1 MADTYRPKSWTPA
14 SEATGGYR
22 PESWTPAG
30 EKAPD
35 TGAAEDLDYTAIP
48 ATAAPAVAMARSLQ
62 PRTAERAA
70 AINFAQQGTM
80 GYSDEIGG
88 TLATLLPSPGSTAGR
103 ALTAVGLG
111 SLTGVPESSVKLGP
125 AAIPSASDSDAEFQ
139 AKSDLI
145 EGMASAP
152 TSYELV
158 RNRMRGELKQAQAD
172 HPAAS
177 MIGGIAGGV
186 AGSVA
191 GNILL
196 PGGGAVA
203 RGAAEG
209 AIAGLGSSEADL
221 LGGDVLG
228 AAADTATGALVG
240 GAAGGVGAGLG
251 WVGGKILGGAP
262 RVLESAAQGRAVK
275 AATGQNKREIGKMIA
290 AEMRGSDVGTVER
303 VGSDLLDQG
312 VVTAGANADDMLQ
325 RAVARRA
332 EFAQLIDDSL
342 DELDALSGRPLNTG
356 AIADDLETSLVAP
369 FLNGTRGQRQVA
381 ARMAEEI
388 QALRDQGPVGL
399 RALEE
404 FKRGL
409 DDAINYAADIK
420 DPAQKALLR
429 MRTILNETIETEAER
444 IARANGSEAA
454 ANYLNAK
461 AVTGSMSIGERVARN
476 QAVSQASNRLIAPSD
491 YGMGAVGAVVS
502 GIASGGSIPA
512 AALTGL
518 AIAGGHKVLRQR
530 GNQVAAAAL
539 RGLSGNALLQKVAEV
554 APDMLGQFAGPITAA
569 IARGAG
575 GDDAALSAVDYVLQ
589 QTYPEYRAM
598 KEALVKEVQ

>member
-1 MADTYRPKSWTPA
+1 MPEVDDWQDVPSPRGAEIDDWEEVPPPPKMGA
-14 SEATGGYR
+14 GKAFMLNVANKGTG
-22 PESWTPAG
+22 SF
-30 EKAPD
+30 
-35 TGAAEDLDYTAIP
+35 
-48 ATAAPAVAMARSLQ
+48 V
-62 PRTAERAA
+62 
-70 AINFAQQGTM
+70 
-80 GYSDEIGG
+80 DEIGG
-88 TLATLLPSPGSTAGR
+88 ALAQMLPAHDSPIASGLRAAG
-103 ALTAVGLG
+103 AMSGLPLGDLTQ
-111 SLTGVPESSVKLGP
+111 VPESSVRLGP
-125 AAIPSASDSDAEFQ
+125 AAMPSASDSDAEFQ

-145 EGMASAP
+145 SGVAGAP

-158 RNRMRGELKQAQAD
+158 RGNIREERAKAKRDQPEASLAGE
-172 HPAAS
+172 
-177 MIGGIAGGV
+177 IVGGV
-186 AGSVA
+186 GASVA
-191 GNILL
+191 SNILL
-196 PGGGAVA
+196 PGGGAIA
-203 RGAAEG
+203 RGALEG
-209 AIAGLGSSEADL
+209 GIDALGDSEADL
-221 LGGDVLG
+221 TKGDYLG
-228 AAADTATGALVG
+228 AAADTALGGLVGAGAGFVGDKVG
-240 GAAGGVGAGLG
+240 GAIGRRLSTAPGA
-251 WVGGKILGGAP
+251 
-262 RVLESAAQGRAVK
+262 LESMAQGRAVK
-275 AATGQNKREIGKMIA
+275 AATGQNKREISKMIA

-342 DELDALSGRPLNTG
+342 DELDSLAQRPLNVG
-356 AIADDLETSLVAP
+356 AIADDLENSLVAP

-409 DDAINYAADIK
+409 DDSINYAAEIK

-429 MRTILNETIETEAER
+429 MRTILNETIESEADA
-444 IARANGSEAA
+444 IASATGSEAA

-476 QAVSQASNRLIAPSD
+476 QATSQASNRLIAPSD

-518 AIAGGHKVLRQR
+518 AIAGGHKALRQR

-539 RGLSGNALLQKVAEV
+539 RGLSGNALLKAVAER
-554 APDMLGQFAGPITAA
+554 APDMLGRFAGPITAA

-575 GDDAALSAVDYVLQ
+575 GDEAALSAVDYVLQ
-589 QTYPEYRAM
+589 QTSPEYRAM
-598 KEALVKEVQ
+598 KEALAKEAQ